1 MKDGRNEVLVRNL
14 LHYSVALQPGET
26 IMIEV
31 AGKDTLELAKELI
44 RQATR
49 LGAVPFWYY
58 SDPSLER
65 LWVQGA
71 TEAQFKAWAK
81 VHLKLMKECD
91 AYVYVDGCDNPFD
104 PSDLPNE
111 QVQLYDTLFIK
122 PVHLE
127 ERLKN
132 TKWCALR
139 FPSNSMAQLAEMSQE
154 AFEDFYYDVCCLDYA
169 KMSKAMDPLVELME
183 KTDMVRIV
191 APGTDLAFSIKDIP
205 VSKCDGK
212 ENIPDGEV
220 FTAPVRDSI
229 NGHITFNALALER
242 ARGLLFNDIR
252 LEFRDGRIVE
262 ASCQGRTEELN
273 GILDTDEGARYV
285 GEFALG
291 LNPFIIHPMKEALFD
306 EKIAGSL
313 HMAVG
318 DCYDEAPNGNESAIH
333 WDLVQIQRQDYGG
346 GEIYFDG
353 ELIRKDGVF
362 VDDKLEE
369 SLSAEALRGG

>member
-1 MKDGRNEVLVRNL
+1 MRDGRNEVLVRNL

-49 LGAVPFWYY
+49 LGAVAFWYY

-65 LWVQGA
+65 LWIQGA

-91 AYVYVDGCDNPFD
+91 AYIYVNGCDNPFD
-104 PSDLPNE
+104 PSDLPDE

-169 KMSKAMDPLVELME
+169 QMSKAMDPLVELME

-191 APGTDLAFSIKDIP
+191 APGTDLTFSIKGIP
-205 VSKCDGK
+205 VVKCDGK

-220 FTAPVRDSI
+220 FTAPVKDSI
-229 NGHITFNALALER
+229 NGHITFNTPMLER
-242 ARGLLFNDIR
+242 GFLFRDIR
-252 LEFRDGRIVE
+252 FEFRDGRVVE
-262 ASCQGRTEELN
+262 ASCQAGADKLN
-273 GILDTDEGARYV
+273 EILDTDEGARYV

-291 LNPFIIHPMKEALFD
+291 LNPFILHPIKDALFD

-313 HMAVG
+313 HIAVG
-318 DCYDEAPNGNESAIH
+318 TCGEEASNGNQSAIH
-333 WDLVQIQRQDYGG
+333 WDLVQIQRQGYGG

-362 VDDKLEE
+362 VDEELEE
-369 SLSAEALRGG
+369 SFSAEALRGG

>member
-1 MKDGRNEVLVRNL
+1 MKDERNERLVRNL
-14 LHYSVALQPGET
+14 LGHSVALQPGET

-44 RQATR
+44 QQATR

-65 LWVQGA
+65 LWIRGA
-71 TEAQFKAWAK
+71 SEAQFKAWAK
-81 VHLKLMKECD
+81 VHLRLMKECA
-91 AYVYVDGCDNPFD
+91 AYIYVDGCDNPFD

-111 QVQLYDTLFIK
+111 QIQLYDTLFVK

-127 ERLKN
+127 ERIKN

-154 AFEDFYYDVCCLDYA
+154 AFEDFYYDICCLDYA
-169 KMSKAMDPLVELME
+169 EMSKAMDPLVELMQR
-183 KTDMVRIV
+183 TDMVRIV
-191 APGTDLAFSIKDIP
+191 APGTDLVFSIKGIP
-205 VSKCDGK
+205 VVKCDGK
-212 ENIPDGEV
+212 ENIPDGEI

-229 NGHITFNALALER
+229 NGHITFNTPMLER

-252 LEFRDGRIVE
+252 LEFRDGRVVQ
-262 ASCQGRTEELN
+262 ASCQGRAEELK

-291 LNPFIIHPMKEALFD
+291 LNPFIIRPMKEALFD

-318 DCYDEAPNGNESAIH
+318 SCYDEAPNGNESAIH
-333 WDLVQIQRQDYGG
+333 WDLVQIQREEYGG

-353 ELIRKDGVF
+353 ELIRRDGVF
-362 VDDKLEE
+362 VDENLEN
-369 SLSAEALRGG
+369 SLSAKVLGGE